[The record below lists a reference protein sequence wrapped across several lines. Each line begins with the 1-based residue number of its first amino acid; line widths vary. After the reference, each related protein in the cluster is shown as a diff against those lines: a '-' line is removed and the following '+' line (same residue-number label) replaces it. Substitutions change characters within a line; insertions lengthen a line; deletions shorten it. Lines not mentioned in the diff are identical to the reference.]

1 MKKISIKLLLLI
13 SILFIALGCEKDD
26 AIGEGENSS
35 EIQEV
40 LSKTLNLEDI
50 PNYDKVNKSIQK
62 LDKNL
67 NSGANSLFKNLDTD
81 EVQILT
87 DDIIYMTYAETHT
100 YTFKLLRNNPQYYIE
115 NIVLHYNVKTFSYDE
130 YLVQYDVNDQEFIQI
145 NQGLSLGDDVDV
157 LITELKEGT
166 LNSFLGK
173 SSCFRVCETVNV
185 NCSAGGDHSYGETC
199 NGTADQQPYQFQ
211 SCGPICIDTG
221 SGPSTDDPRIDDGG
235 NTGGGGSTPGDD
247 NVLTNPNPNEPCETS
262 NGSTGITGDDGCIT
276 TVDEIERG
284 NLLISI
290 GDRLSISERNWVNNQ
305 APLDKI
311 TQINQFIDELSW
323 RDRNEGKDFSV
334 EVVKVLIENPEAEVV
349 FEELYIETPTP
360 DDVNNNFQGPVD
372 RIPEVLTLDN
382 GDEIN
387 ITFGVTNSDETS
399 ADQEVAELLIDGI
412 KFALQKANENL
423 PVSHKITDIYIMAT
437 TNGRHSS
444 TSNHAR
450 GTAIDISRI
459 NGQKM
464 ILVGSNNQIE
474 ELQIAMDAFP
484 NVRENFGPY
493 FKHKYSVESDTWNYS
508 HPVGGHQDHIHFSVR

>member
-1 MKKISIKLLLLI
+1 MKTISIKLLLLI

-67 NSGANSLFKNLDTD
+67 NSGANSLFKNLDND

-145 NQGLSLGDDVDV
+145 NQGSSLGDDVDV
-157 LITELKEGT
+157 LITELKGGT

-185 NCSAGGDHSYGETC
+185 NCSAGGDHSYGQTC
-199 NGTADQQPYQFQ
+199 NGTADQQPYQYQ
-211 SCGPICIDTG
+211 SCGSVCIETN
-221 SGPSTDDPRIDDGG
+221 PNPPETIDDGG

-305 APLDKI
+305 APLYKI

-323 RDRNEGKDFSV
+323 RDRNEGKDFAV
-334 EVVKVLIENPEAEVV
+334 EVVKVSIENPEVEVD
-349 FEELYIETPTP
+349 FENEYNLNLIQFESIQE
-360 DDVNNNFQGPVD
+360 FL
-372 RIPEVLTLDN
+372 E
-382 GDEIN
+382 N
-387 ITFGVTNSDETS
+387 IDSESLASST
-399 ADQEVAELLIDGI
+399 LID
-412 KFALQKANENL
+412 LQDNIVNSIAEFTINRSPLTPCKLDVIISSNYN
-423 PVSHKITDIYIMAT
+423 SHEDCYDFDNVNTSLSGFTTPYNFEQSSEVNSVIDGDYIFISLSGTLT
-437 TNGRHSS
+437 TGLNIQGYGLFYSE
-444 TSNHAR
+444 T
-450 GTAIDISRI
+450 IIIEIRI
-459 NGQKM
+459 NRFNG
-464 ILVGSNNQIE
+464 E
-474 ELQIAMDAFP
+474 F
-484 NVRENFGPY
+484 
-493 FKHKYSVESDTWNYS
+493 DTAK
-508 HPVGGHQDHIHFSVR
+508 IIR